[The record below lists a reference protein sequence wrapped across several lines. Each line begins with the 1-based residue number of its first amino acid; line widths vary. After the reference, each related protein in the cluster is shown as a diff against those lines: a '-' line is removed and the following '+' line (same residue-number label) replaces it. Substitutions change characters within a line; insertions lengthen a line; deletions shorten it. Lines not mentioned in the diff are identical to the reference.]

1 MRYMRVF
8 DFSMCSPDH
17 ADGSFRTTSFSG
29 PVAKRAHLVLLFHRA
44 FFVTTLMGLVL
55 AIPVGKNTAYAEPV
69 ASITVVAE
77 GVAPFLKDM
86 SLEEVRGRARDEARR
101 NAIEQAVGVFVR
113 SASVLHNSQI
123 TDELISSVS
132 RGVIEQEQWSNERI
146 EEVKD
151 GRRPGPAVAMYRATV
166 KAQVRPVRVERRAG
180 FDVRGG
186 LNKSVFQNNEEA
198 LIRIRSTQP
207 AYLHVFS
214 VTQDGSVTLLL
225 PNKFVERNQITP
237 DQEIVFPNDTL
248 RALGVRLRVSLPK
261 GEKLAREYIKV
272 IATRKPVSLVGD
284 NSADGVFRTYTGG
297 ENGMIQDVIKRLAQ
311 LEDEDWSETTL
322 PYEVR
327 P

>member
-1 MRYMRVF
+1 M
-8 DFSMCSPDH
+8 
-17 ADGSFRTTSFSG
+17 
-29 PVAKRAHLVLLFHRA
+29 VLLSHSA
-44 FFVTTLMGLVL
+44 FFVTALLGLVFGIL
-55 AIPVGKNTAYAEPV
+55 AGNNTTYAESLATV
-69 ASITVVAE
+69 TVVAE

-86 SLEEVRGRARDEARR
+86 SLDEVRGRARDEARR

-132 RGVIEQEQWSNERI
+132 RGVIEHEQWTNEEI
-146 EEVKD
+146 QEVKEEKK
-151 GRRPGPAVAMYRATV
+151 RSGPAMAMYRTTV

-186 LNKSVFQNNEEA
+186 LNKTVFQDNEEA
-198 LIRIRSTQP
+198 LIKIRSTQP

-214 VTQDGSVTLLL
+214 VTQDGGVTLLL

-237 DQEIVFPNDTL
+237 DQEVMFPNDTL

-261 GEKLAREYIKV
+261 GAKKAQEYIKV
-272 IATRKPVSLVGD
+272 IATRKPINLVGTD
-284 NSADGVFRTYTGG
+284 ASTDVFKTYTGG

-311 LEDEDWSETTL
+311 LEDEDWNETTL

>member
-1 MRYMRVF
+1 MRYMRASGYF
-8 DFSMCSPDH
+8 MCIHKH
-17 ADGSFRTTSFSG
+17 ADSRPCPALLGA
-29 PVAKRAHLVLLFHRA
+29 VAKRAHLVLLFHRA
-44 FFVTTLMGLVL
+44 FFVTLLLGLACV
-55 AIPVGKNTAYAEPV
+55 VSGGDNTACAEPV
-69 ASITVVAE
+69 ASITVVAD

-86 SLEEVRGRARDEARR
+86 SLDEVRGRARDEARR

-132 RGVIEQEQWSNERI
+132 RGVIEQEQWSNEQI
-146 EEVKD
+146 EEVKA
-151 GRRPGPAVAMYRATV
+151 GKRPGPAMAMYRTTV

-186 LNKSVFQNNEEA
+186 LNKTVFQNDEEA
-198 LIRIRSTQP
+198 LITIRSTQP

-214 VTQDGSVTLLL
+214 VTQDGRVTLLL

-272 IATRKPVSLVGD
+272 IATRKPVSLVG
-284 NSADGVFRTYTGG
+284 ADTVNGVFKTYTGG
-297 ENGMIQDVIKRLAQ
+297 ENGMIHDVIKRLAQ
-311 LEDEDWSETTL
+311 LEDEDWNETTL

>member
-1 MRYMRVF
+1 M
-8 DFSMCSPDH
+8 
-17 ADGSFRTTSFSG
+17 
-29 PVAKRAHLVLLFHRA
+29 VLLSHSA
-44 FFVTTLMGLVL
+44 FFVTALLGVAFGMLV
-55 AIPVGKNTAYAEPV
+55 GNNTTYAEPV
-69 ASITVVAE
+69 TAITVVAE

-86 SLEEVRGRARDEARR
+86 SLDEVRGRARDEARR

-132 RGVIEQEQWSNERI
+132 RGVIEQEQWSNEQI
-146 EEVKD
+146 EEIKD
-151 GRRPGPAVAMYRATV
+151 GKRSGPAMAMYRITV

-186 LNKSVFQNNEEA
+186 LNKTVFQDNEEA
-198 LIRIRSTQP
+198 LIKIRSTQP

-214 VTQDGSVTLLL
+214 VTQDGGVTLLL

-237 DQEIVFPNDTL
+237 DQEVMFPNDTL

-261 GEKLAREYIKV
+261 GAKKAQEYIKV
-272 IATRKPVSLVGD
+272 IATRKPINLVGTD
-284 NSADGVFRTYTGG
+284 ASKDVFKTYIGG

-311 LEDEDWSETTL
+311 LEDEDWNETTL

>member
-1 MRYMRVF
+1 MVWL
-8 DFSMCSPDH
+8 SHS
-17 ADGSFRTTSFSG
+17 
-29 PVAKRAHLVLLFHRA
+29 A
-44 FFVTTLMGLVL
+44 FFVIVGLGAAVGMGAGDRAVF
-55 AIPVGKNTAYAEPV
+55 AEDS
-69 ASITVVAE
+69 ARITVVAD
-77 GVAPFLKDM
+77 GMAPFLKDM
-86 SLEEVRGRARDEARR
+86 SLDEVRGRARDEARR

-113 SASVLHNSQI
+113 SASVMHNSQI

-132 RGVIEQEQWSNERI
+132 RGVIEEEHWAAEEIQ
-146 EEVKD
+146 EVKEEKK
-151 GRRPGPAVAMYRATV
+151 RSGPVMAVYRTTI

-180 FDVRGG
+180 FELRGS
-186 LNKSVFQNNEEA
+186 LNKTVFQDSEEA

-214 VTQDGSVTLLL
+214 VTQDGGVTLLL

-237 DQEIVFPNDTL
+237 DQEVVFPNETL
-248 RALGVRLRVSLPK
+248 RAMGVRLRVSLPR

-272 IATRKPVSLVGD
+272 IATRKPVRLVGD
-284 NSADGVFRTYTGG
+284 DATAGVFKTYTGA

-311 LEDEDWSETTL
+311 LEDEEWNETTL

>member
-1 MRYMRVF
+1 M
-8 DFSMCSPDH
+8 
-17 ADGSFRTTSFSG
+17 
-29 PVAKRAHLVLLFHRA
+29 VLLSHRA
-44 FFVTTLMGLVL
+44 FFVTTLLALVCGTF
-55 AIPVGKNTAYAEPV
+55 AGNNATFAEPP
-69 ASITVVAE
+69 ASVTVVAE

-86 SLEEVRGRARDEARR
+86 SLDEVRGRARDEARR

-132 RGVIEQEQWSNERI
+132 RGVIEQEQWSNEQI
-146 EEVKD
+146 EEIKN
-151 GRRPGPAVAMYRATV
+151 GNRPGPAMAMYRITV

-180 FDVRGG
+180 FDVRGS
-186 LNKSVFQNNEEA
+186 LNKTVFQDNEEA
-198 LIRIRSTQP
+198 LIKIRSTQP

-214 VTQDGSVTLLL
+214 VTQDGGVTLLL
-225 PNKFVERNQITP
+225 PNKFVERNQIAP
-237 DQEIVFPNDTL
+237 DQEVMFPNDTL

-261 GEKLAREYIKV
+261 GAKKAQEYIKV
-272 IATRKPVSLVGD
+272 IATRKPVNLVGTD
-284 NSADGVFRTYTGG
+284 ASNDVFQTYTGG
-297 ENGMIQDVIKRLAQ
+297 ESGMIQDVIKRLAQ

>member
-1 MRYMRVF
+1 MRIHEHTDSILFTAALR
-8 DFSMCSPDH
+8 
-17 ADGSFRTTSFSG
+17 R
-29 PVAKRAHLVLLFHRA
+29 PVAKRAHLLLLSRSA
-44 FFVTTLMGLVL
+44 FFVTALLGVVFGML
-55 AIPVGKNTAYAEPV
+55 AENNTTYAEPLV
-69 ASITVVAE
+69 TVTVVAE
-77 GVAPFLKDM
+77 GMAPFLKDM
-86 SLEEVRGRARDEARR
+86 SLDEVRGRARDEARR

-132 RGVIEQEQWSNERI
+132 RGVIEHEQWTNEEI
-146 EEVKD
+146 QEVKEEKK
-151 GRRPGPAVAMYRATV
+151 RSGPAMAMYRTTV
-166 KAQVRPVRVERRAG
+166 KAQVRPVHVERRAG

-186 LNKSVFQNNEEA
+186 LNKTVFQDNEEA
-198 LIRIRSTQP
+198 LIKIRSTQP

-214 VTQDGSVTLLL
+214 VTQDGGVTLLL

-237 DQEIVFPNDTL
+237 GQEVIFPNDTL

-261 GEKLAREYIKV
+261 GAKKAQEYIKV
-272 IATRKPVSLVGD
+272 IATRKPVNLVGTD
-284 NSADGVFRTYTGG
+284 ASKDVFQTYTGG

-311 LEDEDWSETTL
+311 LEDEDWNETTL

>member
-1 MRYMRVF
+1 MTLS
-8 DFSMCSPDH
+8 DE
-17 ADGSFRTTSFSG
+17 
-29 PVAKRAHLVLLFHRA
+29 VAKRAHMMWLSHSA
-44 FFVTTLMGLVL
+44 FFVAVLISMVFGIITGNTTTSAESL
-55 AIPVGKNTAYAEPV
+55 ATV
-69 ASITVVAE
+69 TVVAE

-86 SLEEVRGRARDEARR
+86 SLDEVRGRARDEARR

-113 SASVLHNSQI
+113 STSVLHNSQI

-132 RGVIEQEQWSNERI
+132 RGVIEQEQWADEQI

-151 GRRPGPAVAMYRATV
+151 GKRPGPAMAMYRTTI
-166 KAQVRPVRVERRAG
+166 KAQVRPVHVERRAG
-180 FDVRGG
+180 FDVRGS
-186 LNKSVFQNNEEA
+186 LNKTVFQENEEA
-198 LIRIRSTQP
+198 LIKIRSTQP

-214 VTQDGSVTLLL
+214 VTQEGGVTLLL

-237 DQEIVFPNDTL
+237 DQEVVFPNDTL

-261 GEKLAREYIKV
+261 GTKKAQEYIKV
-272 IATRKPVSLVGD
+272 IATRKPVSLVGTD
-284 NSADGVFRTYTGG
+284 ASGDIFKTYTGA

-311 LEDEDWSETTL
+311 LEDADWNETTL

>member
-1 MRYMRVF
+1 MMWL
-8 DFSMCSPDH
+8 SHS
-17 ADGSFRTTSFSG
+17 
-29 PVAKRAHLVLLFHRA
+29 A
-44 FFVTTLMGLVL
+44 FFVAVLISMVFGIITGNTTTSAESL
-55 AIPVGKNTAYAEPV
+55 ATV
-69 ASITVVAE
+69 TVVAE

-86 SLEEVRGRARDEARR
+86 SLDEVRGRARDEARR

-113 SASVLHNSQI
+113 STSVLHNSQI

-132 RGVIEQEQWSNERI
+132 RGVIEQEQWADEQI

-151 GRRPGPAVAMYRATV
+151 GKRPGPAMAMYRTTI
-166 KAQVRPVRVERRAG
+166 KAQVRPVHVERRAG
-180 FDVRGG
+180 FDVRGS
-186 LNKSVFQNNEEA
+186 LNKTVFQENEEA
-198 LIRIRSTQP
+198 LIKIRSTQP

-214 VTQDGSVTLLL
+214 VTQEGGITLLL

-237 DQEIVFPNDTL
+237 DQEVVFPNDTL

-261 GEKLAREYIKV
+261 GTKKAQEYIKV
-272 IATRKPVSLVGD
+272 IATRKPVSLVGTD
-284 NSADGVFRTYTGG
+284 ASGDIFKTYTGA

-311 LEDEDWSETTL
+311 LEDADWNETTL

>member
-1 MRYMRVF
+1 
-8 DFSMCSPDH
+8 MCIPKHTDYH
-17 ADGSFRTTSFSG
+17 SG
-29 PVAKRAHLVLLFHRA
+29 AVACRESVVKKAHLVLLSHST
-44 FFVTTLMGLVL
+44 FFVTVL
-55 AIPVGKNTAYAEPV
+55 LGGVFGMLAGNNTTSAEPLATV
-69 ASITVVAE
+69 TVVAE

-86 SLEEVRGRARDEARR
+86 SLDEVRGRARDEARR

-132 RGVIEQEQWSNERI
+132 RGVIEQEQWTNEEI
-146 EEVKD
+146 QEVKEEKK
-151 GRRPGPAVAMYRATV
+151 RSGPAMAMYRTTV

-186 LNKSVFQNNEEA
+186 LNKTVFQDNEEA
-198 LIRIRSTQP
+198 LIKIRSTQP

-214 VTQDGSVTLLL
+214 VTQDGGVTLLL
-225 PNKFVERNQITP
+225 PNKFVERNQIMP
-237 DQEIVFPNDTL
+237 DQEVMFPNDTL

-261 GEKLAREYIKV
+261 GAKKAQEYIKV
-272 IATRKPVSLVGD
+272 IATRKPVNLVGPD
-284 NSADGVFRTYTGG
+284 TSTNVFKTYTGG

-311 LEDEDWSETTL
+311 LEDEDWNETTL

>member
-1 MRYMRVF
+1 MRIPEQAECILYVGTLRRPVVK
-8 DFSMCSPDH
+8 
-17 ADGSFRTTSFSG
+17 RT
-29 PVAKRAHLVLLFHRA
+29 RLVLLSHRA
-44 FFVTTLMGLVL
+44 FFVTVL
-55 AIPVGKNTAYAEPV
+55 LGGVFGVHAGTNTACAEPLATV
-69 ASITVVAE
+69 TVVAE

-86 SLEEVRGRARDEARR
+86 SLDEVRGRARDEARR

-132 RGVIEQEQWSNERI
+132 RGVIEEERWTTEEI
-146 EEVKD
+146 QEVKEEKK
-151 GRRPGPAVAMYRATV
+151 RSGPAMALYRTTI

-186 LNKSVFQNNEEA
+186 LNKTVFQDNEEA
-198 LIRIRSTQP
+198 LIKIRSTQP

-214 VTQDGSVTLLL
+214 VTQDGGVTLLL
-225 PNKFVERNQITP
+225 PNKFVERNQILP
-237 DQEIVFPNDTL
+237 DQEVVFPNETL

-261 GEKLAREYIKV
+261 GAKKAQEYIKV
-272 IATRKPVSLVGD
+272 IATRKPVSLVG
-284 NSADGVFRTYTGG
+284 ADGTGNVFKTYAGV

-311 LEDEDWSETTL
+311 LEDEDWNETTM

>member
-1 MRYMRVF
+1 M
-8 DFSMCSPDH
+8 
-17 ADGSFRTTSFSG
+17 
-29 PVAKRAHLVLLFHRA
+29 LVGENSAR
-44 FFVTTLMGLVL
+44 
-55 AIPVGKNTAYAEPV
+55 AEPP
-69 ASITVVAE
+69 ASVTVVAE

-86 SLEEVRGRARDEARR
+86 SLDEVRGRARDDARR

-132 RGVIEQEQWSNERI
+132 RGVIEQEQWTTEEI
-146 EEVKD
+146 QEVKEEKK
-151 GRRPGPAVAMYRATV
+151 RSGPAMAMYRTTV

-186 LNKSVFQNNEEA
+186 LNKTVFQDNEEA
-198 LIRIRSTQP
+198 LIKIRSTQP

-225 PNKFVERNQITP
+225 PNKFVERNQIVP
-237 DQEIVFPNDTL
+237 DQEVVFPSETL
-248 RALGVRLRVSLPK
+248 RAMGVRLRVSLPK

-272 IATRKPVSLVGD
+272 IATRKPVSLVGEAAS
-284 NSADGVFRTYTGG
+284 NGVFRTYTGA

-311 LEDEDWSETTL
+311 LEDEDWNETTL

>member
-1 MRYMRVF
+1 MNASECA
-8 DFSMCSPDH
+8 DISDSMTPLSSP
-17 ADGSFRTTSFSG
+17 
-29 PVAKRAHLVLLFHRA
+29 VVKRAHMVLLSHRA
-44 FFVTTLMGLVL
+44 FFVTALLGVVFGMLVGDNR
-55 AIPVGKNTAYAEPV
+55 ASAEPP
-69 ASITVVAE
+69 ASVTVVAE

-86 SLEEVRGRARDEARR
+86 SLDEVRGRARDEARR

-132 RGVIEQEQWSNERI
+132 RGVIEQEQWTNEEI
-146 EEVKD
+146 QEVKEEKK
-151 GRRPGPAVAMYRATV
+151 RSGPAMAMYRTTV

-186 LNKSVFQNNEEA
+186 LNKTVFQDNEEA
-198 LIRIRSTQP
+198 LIKIRSTQP

-214 VTQDGSVTLLL
+214 VTQDGGVTLLL
-225 PNKFVERNQITP
+225 PNKFVERNQIAP
-237 DQEIVFPNDTL
+237 DQEVMFPNDTL

-261 GEKLAREYIKV
+261 GAKKAQEYIKI
-272 IATRKPVSLVGD
+272 IATRKPISLVGPD
-284 NSADGVFRTYTGG
+284 ASKDVFKTYTGG

-311 LEDEDWSETTL
+311 LEDEDWNETTL

>member
-1 MRYMRVF
+1 MDGS
-8 DFSMCSPDH
+8 DFSMQIPKH
-17 ADGSFRTTSFSG
+17 ADSIVHTAAPRR
-29 PVAKRAHLVLLFHRA
+29 PVAKKAHLVLLSHSA
-44 FFVTTLMGLVL
+44 FFVTVL
-55 AIPVGKNTAYAEPV
+55 LGVAFGMLTGNNTTFAEP
-69 ASITVVAE
+69 AATVTVMAE

-86 SLEEVRGRARDEARR
+86 SLDEVRGRARDEARR

-132 RGVIEQEQWSNERI
+132 RGVIEKEQWADEQI
-146 EEVKD
+146 EEMKD
-151 GRRPGPAVAMYRATV
+151 GKRPGPAMAMYRIKVT
-166 KAQVRPVRVERRAG
+166 AQVRPVRVERRAG

-186 LNKSVFQNNEEA
+186 LNKTVFQDNEEA
-198 LIRIRSTQP
+198 LIKIRSTQP

-214 VTQDGSVTLLL
+214 VTQDGGVTLLL

-237 DQEIVFPNDTL
+237 DQEVVFPNDTL

-261 GEKLAREYIKV
+261 GTKKAQEYIKV
-272 IATRKPVSLVGD
+272 IATRKPISLVGTD
-284 NSADGVFRTYTGG
+284 VSKDVFKTYTGG

-311 LEDEDWSETTL
+311 LEDEDWNETTL

>member
-1 MRYMRVF
+1 MRIPKHTDY
-8 DFSMCSPDH
+8 H
-17 ADGSFRTTSFSG
+17 SG
-29 PVAKRAHLVLLFHRA
+29 AVACRESVVKKAHLVLLSHST
-44 FFVTTLMGLVL
+44 FFVTVL
-55 AIPVGKNTAYAEPV
+55 LGGVFGMLAGNNTTSAEPLATV
-69 ASITVVAE
+69 TVVAE

-86 SLEEVRGRARDEARR
+86 SLDEVRGRARDEARR

-132 RGVIEQEQWSNERI
+132 RGVIEQEQWTNEEI
-146 EEVKD
+146 QEVKEEKK
-151 GRRPGPAVAMYRATV
+151 RSGPAMAMYRTTV

-186 LNKSVFQNNEEA
+186 LNKTVFQDNEEA
-198 LIRIRSTQP
+198 LIKIRSTQP

-214 VTQDGSVTLLL
+214 VTQDGGVTLLL
-225 PNKFVERNQITP
+225 PNKFVERNQIMP
-237 DQEIVFPNDTL
+237 DQEVMFPNDTL

-261 GEKLAREYIKV
+261 GAKKAQEYIKV
-272 IATRKPVSLVGD
+272 IATRKPVNLVGPD
-284 NSADGVFRTYTGG
+284 TSTNVFKTYTGG

-311 LEDEDWSETTL
+311 LEDEDWNETTL

>member
-1 MRYMRVF
+1 MDVSDCFMHIPEHAESF
-8 DFSMCSPDH
+8 FCTASP
-17 ADGSFRTTSFSG
+17 RR
-29 PVAKRAHLVLLFHRA
+29 PVAKRAHMVLLSHSA
-44 FFVTTLMGLVL
+44 LFVTML
-55 AIPVGKNTAYAEPV
+55 ASTVIGILGGISTAFAEPLATV
-69 ASITVVAE
+69 TVVAE

-86 SLEEVRGRARDEARR
+86 SLDEVRGRARDEARR

-132 RGVIEQEQWSNERI
+132 RGVIEQEQWADEQI
-146 EEVKD
+146 EEVKN
-151 GRRPGPAVAMYRATV
+151 GKRPGPAMAMYRIKVTA
-166 KAQVRPVRVERRAG
+166 KVRPVHVERRAG
-180 FDVRGG
+180 FDVRGS
-186 LNKSVFQNNEEA
+186 LNKTVFQDNEEA
-198 LIRIRSTQP
+198 LIRIHSTQQ

-214 VTQDGSVTLLL
+214 VTQDGGVTLLL

-237 DQEIVFPNDTL
+237 DQEVVFPNDTQ

-261 GEKLAREYIKV
+261 GAKKAQEYIKV
-272 IATRKPVSLVGD
+272 IATRKPISLVGAD
-284 NSADGVFRTYTGG
+284 PSSADVFKTYTGG

-311 LEDEDWSETTL
+311 LEDADWNETTL

>member
-1 MRYMRVF
+1 M
-8 DFSMCSPDH
+8 
-17 ADGSFRTTSFSG
+17 
-29 PVAKRAHLVLLFHRA
+29 VLLSHSA
-44 FFVTTLMGLVL
+44 FFVTVLLGVAFGLL
-55 AIPVGKNTAYAEPV
+55 LGNNSTSAEPL
-69 ASITVVAE
+69 ASVTVVAE

-86 SLEEVRGRARDEARR
+86 SLDEVRGHARDEARR

-132 RGVIEQEQWSNERI
+132 RGVIEQEQWSNEQI
-146 EEVKD
+146 EEIKN
-151 GRRPGPAVAMYRATV
+151 GNRPGPVMAMYRITV
-166 KAQVRPVRVERRAG
+166 KALVRPVRVERRAG

-186 LNKSVFQNNEEA
+186 LNKTVFQNNEEA
-198 LIRIRSTQP
+198 LIKIRSTQP

-214 VTQDGSVTLLL
+214 VTQDGGVTLLL
-225 PNKFVERNQITP
+225 PNKFVERNQIAA
-237 DQEIVFPNDTL
+237 DQEIMFPNDTL
-248 RALGVRLRVSLPK
+248 RALGVRLRVSLPQGTK
-261 GEKLAREYIKV
+261 KAQEYIKV
-272 IATRKPVSLVGD
+272 IATRKPVNLVGTD
-284 NSADGVFRTYTGG
+284 ASNDVFKTYTGG

>member
-1 MRYMRVF
+1 MRIPEHTEFFLCTAAPHRL
-8 DFSMCSPDH
+8 
-17 ADGSFRTTSFSG
+17 
-29 PVAKRAHLVLLFHRA
+29 VAKRAHLALLSHSA
-44 FFVTTLMGLVL
+44 FFVTMLLGVAFGMLV
-55 AIPVGKNTAYAEPV
+55 GTNTTYAEPL
-69 ASITVVAE
+69 ATVTVMAE

-86 SLEEVRGRARDEARR
+86 SLDEVRGRARDEARR

-132 RGVIEQEQWSNERI
+132 RGVIEQEQWSNEQI
-146 EEVKD
+146 EEIKD
-151 GRRPGPAVAMYRATV
+151 GKRPGPVMAMYRTTV

-186 LNKSVFQNNEEA
+186 LNKTVFQDNEEA
-198 LIRIRSTQP
+198 LIKIRSTQP

-214 VTQDGSVTLLL
+214 VTQDGGVTLLL

-237 DQEIVFPNDTL
+237 DQEVVFPNETL

-261 GEKLAREYIKV
+261 GAKKAQEYIKV
-272 IATRKPVSLVGD
+272 IATRKPISLVGTD
-284 NSADGVFRTYTGG
+284 ASKDVFKTYTGG

-311 LEDEDWSETTL
+311 LEDEDWNETTL

>member
-1 MRYMRVF
+1 MNIPAAYFF
-8 DFSMCSPDH
+8 DRPMTLFSE
-17 ADGSFRTTSFSG
+17 
-29 PVAKRAHLVLLFHRA
+29 VAKRAHMVLLSHSA
-44 FFVTTLMGLVL
+44 FFVAVLISMVFGIITGNTTTSAESL
-55 AIPVGKNTAYAEPV
+55 ATV
-69 ASITVVAE
+69 TVVAE

-86 SLEEVRGRARDEARR
+86 SLDEVRGRARDEARR

-113 SASVLHNSQI
+113 STSVLRNSQI

-132 RGVIEQEQWSNERI
+132 RGVIEQEQWADEQI

-151 GRRPGPAVAMYRATV
+151 GKRPGPAMAMYRTTV
-166 KAQVRPVRVERRAG
+166 KAQVRPVHVERRAG
-180 FDVRGG
+180 FDVRGS
-186 LNKSVFQNNEEA
+186 LNKTVFQENEEA
-198 LIRIRSTQP
+198 LIKIRSTQP

-214 VTQDGSVTLLL
+214 VTQEGGVTLLL

-237 DQEIVFPNDTL
+237 DQEVVFPNDTL

-261 GEKLAREYIKV
+261 GTKKAQEYIKV
-272 IATRKPVSLVGD
+272 IATRKPVSLVGTD
-284 NSADGVFRTYTGG
+284 ASGDIFKTYTGA

-311 LEDEDWSETTL
+311 LEDADWNETTL